1 MRIPKFESIEEEA
14 EFWDNTDTSDILL
27 NAKKRISK
35 GVKKSKPINKKG
47 SEISV
52 ECLEDNSKNRNIHG
66 RTSKKQRIA

>member
-35 GVKKSKPINKKG
+35 GVKKSKLINKKG

-52 ECLEDNSKNRNIHG
+52 ECLEDNSKNKIFIGELAKNKG
-66 RTSKKQRIA
+66 